1 MNEPSEYLIFS
12 SSRMVGEWIAPSAAN
27 PEPGVRI
34 TPHPAPLCTVSFDRD
49 TFSL

>member
-1 MNEPSEYLIFS
+1 MNEPSEYREDAFC
-12 SSRMVGEWIAPSAAN
+12 RMVGEWIAPSAAN